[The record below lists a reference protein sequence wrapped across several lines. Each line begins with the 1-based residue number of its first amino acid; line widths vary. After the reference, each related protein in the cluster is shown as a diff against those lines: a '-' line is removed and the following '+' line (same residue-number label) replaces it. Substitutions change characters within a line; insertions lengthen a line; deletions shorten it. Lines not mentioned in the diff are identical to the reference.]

1 MKITFEIINTTSKP
15 INIFI
20 ENNVSLNQ
28 LHDVIIE
35 EIELHS
41 ILTKEA
47 ILDIFV
53 ENNISEKT
61 LSIPISDTTIQEFID
76 NNPLYFSLTSGVV
89 YDNVYK
95 IYVMDK
101 IYIHRLRSDKPA
113 PIYNENPRKIKTNH
127 LQSFFENTKK
137 MIYLF

>member
-1 MKITFEIINTTSKP
+1 MKIIFEIINTTSKP

-20 ENNVSLNQ
+20 ENNVSLKQ

-76 NNPLYFSLTSGVV
+76 NNSLYFSLT
-89 YDNVYK
+89 
-95 IYVMDK
+95 
-101 IYIHRLRSDKPA
+101 
-113 PIYNENPRKIKTNH
+113 
-127 LQSFFENTKK
+127 
-137 MIYLF
+137 